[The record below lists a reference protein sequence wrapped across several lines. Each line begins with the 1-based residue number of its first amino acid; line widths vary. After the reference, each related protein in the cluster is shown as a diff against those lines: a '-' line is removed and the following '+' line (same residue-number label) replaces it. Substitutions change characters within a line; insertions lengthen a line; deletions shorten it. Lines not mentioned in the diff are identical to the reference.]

1 VSYVRRNLAPLLVG
15 LAAIV
20 AIIGGGAVVASQLSD
35 DGDDSEV
42 TRGRDDGAPR
52 FAFEGLDDLNRLLG
66 RGILLGISLA
76 SDVDGLVVDE
86 VILGSP
92 ADEAGLRPRDAIL
105 EVNGEPVD
113 DLDALREAIE
123 DVEPG
128 DHYEL
133 TIEREGDRHTLTVE
147 RRELAVERFFDELP
161 FRGLDRDLDL
171 PPTLPGRDRGRPDL
185 AQPRTPD
192 SDEFFSLR
200 LRPTLGVSVV
210 QTAEGLQVVDVVAG
224 SAAERAGVE
233 GGDIIESVDGDPVD
247 SIGELRAAL
256 PTFEL
261 DEPPADD
268 AELGSV
274 TLGVFR
280 GGRQI
285 RIDVVFAAAA
295 LGALPS
301 FGLELPA
308 DLPPSLDPDA
318 LEALLEEWRAY
329 LESDEF
335 ADRLARRMF
344 DRLDALEAPTT
355 DRADESDTAE
365 LPLDL
370 AALGTLEV
378 YTGRIETV
386 GEGRIVLTGAR
397 GSIGFTLTEQT
408 IYVGAEP
415 LAGAA
420 VGIAVDADRNAVL
433 VLVAG

>member
-1 VSYVRRNLAPLLVG
+1 MSYVRRNLAPLLVG

-128 DHYEL
+128 DDYEL
-133 TIEREGDRHTLTVE
+133 TVGRENDRHTLTVE
-147 RRELAVERFFDELP
+147 RRELAAERFFDELP
-161 FRGLDRDLDL
+161 FRGLDRDFDL
-171 PPTLPGRDRGRPDL
+171 PPTLPGRDRGRADP

-210 QTAEGLQVVDVVAG
+210 QTSDGLQVVDVVAG
-224 SAAERAGVE
+224 SAAQRAGIE
-233 GGDIIESVDGDPVD
+233 GGDIIESMDGDPVD

-256 PTFEL
+256 PTLEL
-261 DEPPADD
+261 DEPPAEG

-274 TLGVFR
+274 TLVVLR
-280 GGRQI
+280 GDRRI
-285 RIDVVFAAAA
+285 RIDVVFAAAE

-301 FGLELPA
+301 FGLDLPA
-308 DLPPSLDPDA
+308 DLTPSLDPA

-344 DRLDALEAPTT
+344 DRLDALEAPTN

-365 LPLDL
+365 LRLDL
-370 AALGTLEV
+370 AALGALEV

-397 GSIGFTLTEQT
+397 GSIGFTLTEET
-408 IYVGAEP
+408 IYAGAEP
-415 LAGAA
+415 VAGAA